1 MKKVLTVLVLCLLA
15 GVWPMRGSNPL
26 EMRFHNEATDTARI
40 TALLVEASRALPANA
55 PAGERVAWFACRLL
69 DTPYVAHTL
78 EAPEGGEEV
87 LTVDIDRLDC
97 TTLVETVVAMAVTLG
112 EGRTS
117 WRDYVYNL
125 RRLRYRGG
133 ETDGYASR
141 LHYIADWTVD
151 GIHKGI
157 FRDATLL
164 MPRNSWCVRSI
175 DYMSNHRQAYPA
187 LADSA
192 EYARMRRVEQGLR
205 NHRFPYLRS
214 SDLGDRKI
222 LSQMREGDVLA
233 FVSTLKDLD
242 VTHMGILVRDPD
254 GSDAWHVLHASS
266 SEGKV
271 VISSRPL
278 GRFMAANRQW
288 QGLRLLRVQ

>member
-1 MKKVLTVLVLCLLA
+1 MKAKLLILLVALLLSTA
-15 GVWPMRGSNPL
+15 AVRGANPMEL
-26 EMRFHNEATDTARI
+26 RFHNEATDTARI
-40 TALLVEASRALPANA
+40 TSLLIEASKALPSNA
-55 PAGERVAWFACRLL
+55 PAGERVAWFASQLL

-78 EAPEGGEEV
+78 EAPEGEEEM
-87 LTVDIDRLDC
+87 LTIDIDRLDC
-97 TTLVETVVAMAVTLG
+97 TTLVETVVALAVTLG

-141 LHYIADWTVD
+141 LHYVADWTVD
-151 GIHKGI
+151 AIHKGI
-157 FRDATLL
+157 LRDATLL

-175 DYMSNHRQAYPA
+175 DYMSNHRPAYPA

-192 EYARMRRVEQGLR
+192 EYARIRRVEQGLR

-214 SDLGDRKI
+214 SDLTDRKI

-242 VTHMGILVRDPD
+242 VTHMGILVHDPA
-254 GSDAWHVLHASS
+254 GSDGWHVVHASS

-278 GRFMAANRQW
+278 ARFMAANRQW
-288 QGLRLLRVQ
+288 QGLRLLRLQ